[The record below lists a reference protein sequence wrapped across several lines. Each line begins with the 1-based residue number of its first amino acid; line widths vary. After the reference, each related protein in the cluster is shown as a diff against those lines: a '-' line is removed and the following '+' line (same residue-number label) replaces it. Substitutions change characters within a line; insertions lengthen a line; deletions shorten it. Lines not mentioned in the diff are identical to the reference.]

1 MYPQSVCIRHLS
13 RRILVP
19 KNTLVIIPTFNESGY
34 IGKLLP
40 KLFELNLDILIV
52 DDGSTD
58 GTIEIAKSI
67 NTSGAQINFLL
78 RNSKQGLG
86 SAYRAGYAWALAN
99 GYERIVQMDADG
111 SHQVSDLKSMFRYS
125 DENPEVELIIGS
137 RWITD
142 GAIENWSKFREALS
156 RTANKYTQLM
166 LQLGVRDA
174 TAGFR
179 IYKSE
184 LIKRMN
190 VDAVKS
196 EGYCFQIEMTC
207 AAQGAQ
213 ALVAEFP
220 ITFKERETGSSKMS
234 SRIVV
239 EAMWRVT
246 IWGLK
251 RVFSHSS
258 R

>member
-1 MYPQSVCIRHLS
+1 MLENV
-13 RRILVP
+13 
-19 KNTLVIIPTFNESGY
+19 LVIVPTYNESGY

-40 KLFELNLDILIV
+40 KLFELNLDVLVV

-67 NTSGAQINFLL
+67 DPKSNKINFLL
-78 RNSKQGLG
+78 RKSKQGLG

-99 GYERIVQMDADG
+99 GYKTIIQMDADG
-111 SHQVSDLKSMFRYS
+111 SHQVSDLKAMLQYRA
-125 DENPEVELIIGS
+125 ENPEVELMIGS
-137 RWITD
+137 RWIPD
-142 GAIENWSKFREALS
+142 GAIENWSKSREALS
-156 RTANKYTQLM
+156 RIANKYTQLM

-179 IYKSE
+179 IYNSE
-184 LIKRMN
+184 LIKRMK

-196 EGYCFQIEMTC
+196 EGYCFQIEMTKV
-207 AAQGAQ
+207 AQGAQ
-213 ALVAEFP
+213 AIIAEYP

-234 SRIVV
+234 SKIVI

-246 IWGLK
+246 IWGLQ
-251 RVFSHSS
+251 RVFWRNS